1 MTDYREIEQRLR
13 EHLNPTSRPV
23 AMAFRATAPE
33 GVSVFVGTEPSSCS
47 FWRLAASG
55 RTFCTVPGDHF
66 NCPIGSYTHNVP
78 LPAGRAH
85 ELDDVLGLMAQMG
98 YLGMDEV
105 PGIPRLPETPGVIVY
120 APLGGTPVD
129 PDVVI
134 VAARPGRL
142 MLLHEAAVRAGVPA
156 SAPMFGRP
164 TCMAVPAALSMG
176 VVSSVGCVGNRVYTD
191 LPEDQL
197 YVTIPG
203 RDLARVADELT
214 TIGQANETLLS
225 YHRVR
230 REELRG
236 S

>member
-1 MTDYREIEQRLR
+1 
-13 EHLNPTSRPV
+13 
-23 AMAFRATAPE
+23 
-33 GVSVFVGTEPSSCS
+33 
-47 FWRLAASG
+47 
-55 RTFCTVPGDHF
+55 
-66 NCPIGSYTHNVP
+66 
-78 LPAGRAH
+78 
-85 ELDDVLGLMAQMG
+85 
-98 YLGMDEV
+98 
-105 PGIPRLPETPGVIVY
+105 
-120 APLGGTPVD
+120 
-129 PDVVI
+129 
-134 VAARPGRL
+134 
-142 MLLHEAAVRAGVPA
+142 
-156 SAPMFGRP
+156 
-164 TCMAVPAALSMG
+164 MAVPAALSMG